1 MSRRGFTLIEILATI
16 TIATVMITAIF
27 PMLNIGQKGVYKSS
41 DKNYAVLAAADLME
55 VVRGTEFSVLP
66 PRENPYSVQEIRQ
79 LLYKGDNAR
88 RNLVFGH
95 VYEDKFAIGV
105 FIQLVAETENSTNPE
120 DANKSM
126 RQCTVVVRWESVMD
140 KSKKEEVRLTSLYR
154 EHTSG

>member
-27 PMLNIGQKGVYKSS
+27 PMLNIGQKSVYKSS

-126 RQCTVVVRWESVMD
+126 RQCTVVVRWQSVMD

>member
-1 MSRRGFTLIEILATI
+1 MNRRGFTLIEILATI

-126 RQCTVVVRWESVMD
+126 RQCTVVVRWESVID

>member
-1 MSRRGFTLIEILATI
+1 MNRRGFTLIEILATI

>member
-1 MSRRGFTLIEILATI
+1 
-16 TIATVMITAIF
+16 
-27 PMLNIGQKGVYKSS
+27 
-41 DKNYAVLAAADLME
+41 ME

-105 FIQLVAETENSTNPE
+105 FIQLVAEIENSTNPE

>member
-1 MSRRGFTLIEILATI
+1 MNHRGFTLIEILATI

-27 PMLNIGQKGVYKSS
+27 PMLSIGQKGVYKSS

-66 PRENPYSVQEIRQ
+66 PRENPYSVQELRQ

-95 VYEDKFAIGV
+95 VYEDKFAIGI
-105 FIQLVAETENSTNPE
+105 FIQNVAGAEGDSNS
-120 DANKSM
+120 DDGKSM
-126 RQCTVVVRWESVMD
+126 RQCTIVVRWESVMD
-140 KSKKEEVRLTSLYR
+140 QSKKEEVRLTSLYV
-154 EHTSG
+154 EHASG

>member
-1 MSRRGFTLIEILATI
+1 MNNRGFTLIEILATI
-16 TIATVMITAIF
+16 TIATMMITAIF

-66 PRENPYSVQEIRQ
+66 PRENPYSVQELRQ

-95 VYEDKFAIGV
+95 VYEDKFAIGI
-105 FIQLVAETENSTNPE
+105 FIQPLAEVANNSALNDE
-120 DANKSM
+120 KKSM

-140 KSKKEEVRLTSLYR
+140 KSKKEEVRLTSLYA
-154 EHTSG
+154 EHSSG

>member
-1 MSRRGFTLIEILATI
+1 MNRRGFTLIEILATI
-16 TIATVMITAIF
+16 TLATLMITAIF
-27 PMLNIGQKGVYKSS
+27 PMLNLGQKGVYKSS

-66 PRENPYSVQEIRQ
+66 PRESPYSVQEIRQ
-79 LLYKGDNAR
+79 LLYQGDNAR
-88 RNLVFGH
+88 RNLIFGH
-95 VYEDKFAIGV
+95 VYQKKFAIGV
-105 FIQLVAETENSTNPE
+105 FIQPVVGTENSSNGH

-140 KSKKEEVRLTSLYR
+140 KSKKEEIRLTSLYR